1 MASRIHQLQKNKITR
16 FIFSVLLILSSAWMQ
31 VYIIQ
36 VFMNPCDLLSSG
48 FTGLSILISRITQLL
63 GIDFSVSLGILVLNI
78 PAALLCYKSV
88 SHRFTFLSCLQFG
101 LVSLFLQVFDF
112 TPFFDDKMLNIL
124 FGGFLYGLSIALAL
138 KADASTGGTDFIAL
152 YVSNKIHKSLWDY
165 VFLFNATLILIFGAF
180 FGWEAAGYS
189 LVFQFISTKTIS
201 GFYDRYAQ
209 VTLEITTDD
218 PETVSDVFIDHFS
231 WHDNFKRAGCL

>member
-1 MASRIHQLQKNKITR
+1 MASQIHQLQKNKIAR
-16 FIFSVLLILSSAWMQ
+16 FIFSVLLIIASAWMQ

-124 FGGFLYGLSIALAL
+124 FGGFLYGLSVM
-138 KADASTGGTDFIAL
+138 K
-152 YVSNKIHKSLWDY
+152 
-165 VFLFNATLILIFGAF
+165 
-180 FGWEAAGYS
+180 
-189 LVFQFISTKTIS
+189 
-201 GFYDRYAQ
+201 
-209 VTLEITTDD
+209 
-218 PETVSDVFIDHFS
+218 
-231 WHDNFKRAGCL
+231 

>member
-1 MASRIHQLQKNKITR
+1 MASQIHQLQKNKITR

-48 FTGLSILISRITQLL
+48 FTGLSILINRITQLL

-101 LVSLFLQVFDF
+101 LVSLFLQVFNF

-124 FGGFLYGLSIALAL
+124 FGGFLYGLSIVLAL

-165 VFLFNATLILIFGAF
+165 VFLFNATLILIFGAL

-189 LVFQFISTKTIS
+189 LVFQFISTKTLSLIH
-201 GFYDRYAQ
+201 
-209 VTLEITTDD
+209 I
-218 PETVSDVFIDHFS
+218 
-231 WHDNFKRAGCL
+231 